1 MAENDREDEVK
12 AKIDSGK
19 PTPEDQLRSF
29 NDMFSPKHQKFIRSV
44 RAALRKR
51 FPTANELAY
60 DYSSFFVIAYS
71 PTESGIDAPVSFAA
85 RADGVDLYFS
95 HGPQLPDPKKLLLGS
110 GKLVRFVRLETARQ
124 LAHPDVEAFI
134 AAAIDHA
141 SVPMPSKGKGS
152 LIIKTNKRV
161 AAKKQPGRKP
171 KK

>member
-1 MAENDREDEVK
+1 MK

-29 NDMFSPKHQKFIRSV
+29 NDMFSPKHQEFIRSV

-71 PTESGIDAPVSFAA
+71 PTENGIEAPVSFAG
-85 RADGVDLYFS
+85 RATGVDLYFNN
-95 HGPQLPDPKKLLLGS
+95 GPKLPDPKKLLLGS
-110 GKLVRFVRLETARQ
+110 GKQTRFVRVEAASQ
-124 LAHPDVEAFI
+124 LADPDVEAFI
-134 AAAIDHA
+134 AAAIDHS
-141 SVPMPSKGKGS
+141 SVPLPSKGKGS
-152 LIIKTNKRV
+152 LIIKTNKIS
-161 AAKKQPGRKP
+161 AAKKRPSRKAKA